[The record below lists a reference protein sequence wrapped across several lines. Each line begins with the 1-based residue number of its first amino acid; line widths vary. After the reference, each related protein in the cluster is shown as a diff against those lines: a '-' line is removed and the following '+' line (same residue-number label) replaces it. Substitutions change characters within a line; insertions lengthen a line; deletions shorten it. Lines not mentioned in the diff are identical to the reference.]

1 MRAVRSRET
10 SEHKGRKGEGDALG
24 ALRSHPSAGKGTERA
39 VAACLAYVRHTA
51 VVKAATTAIAR
62 SLDECPGV
70 AGRRR
75 LGVLHGEGLQF
86 DSTDPTHL
94 GAYYESVKIEPGQG
108 AVLDVPDDVAECPA
122 CSRAHRI
129 VQERKAARQDVGKA
143 KRALSLAARTL
154 QAEAGAPSPDEEARQ
169 RFLAAQG
176 DLFLGEATRRCP
188 MGCGHEFAESLGPFG
203 CPNCLGE
210 GLQ

>member
-24 ALRSHPSAGKGTERA
+24 ALRPTPSASKGTERA

-75 LGVLHGEGLQF
+75 LGVLHGEGLTH
-86 DSTDPTHL
+86 DATDPTHL
-94 GAYYESVKIEPGQG
+94 GAYYQRTRIEPGQG

>member
-24 ALRSHPSAGKGTERA
+24 ALHPAPSASKGTERA

-70 AGRRR
+70 NGWRKDM
-75 LGVLHGEGLQF
+75 LHPHY
-86 DSTDPTHL
+86 DPADPTHL
-94 GAYYESVKIEPGQG
+94 SAFYEASRIEPGQG

-169 RFLAAQG
+169 RFLEAQG
-176 DLFLGEATRRCP
+176 DLFQAPAEPTRRCP
-188 MGCGHEFAESLGPFG
+188 MGCGHQFAESLGPFG

-210 GLQ
+210 GLS